1 MNSTLVT
8 VSDWNRNRRRFLKD
22 TAGGLGA
29 LALARLLHGSA
40 QATRAPGHWR
50 PKAKRVVYLFQSGGA
65 PQMETLDHKPELAR
79 RRGEEVP
86 DSIFNGQ
93 RLTGMT
99 AGQSSFPVAPSVFDF
114 RPHGQSGQWI
124 SEVFPHLGK
133 IADDIAIVNSMVT
146 EAINHDPAITF
157 LQTGFQI
164 AGRPSM
170 GAWLSYGLG
179 SENDNLPAFVS
190 MLSGSGGQPLY
201 DRLWGSGFLPSNH
214 QGVRFRSGS
223 DPVLYLNNP
232 AGVSRG
238 IRRTSLDAIADL
250 NRLHAQEVA
259 DPEIENRITQYEMA
273 YRMQASVPEL
283 TDVSK
288 EPESV
293 FRLYGEAA
301 RKPGTYAYNALL
313 ARRLLERG
321 VPFVQLFHRGW
332 DTHNNLANQLRARV
346 NDTDQASTALV
357 QDLKARGLLDD
368 TIVLWGSEFGRTVYC
383 QGDLGQKSY
392 GRDHHPRCFSMWMAG
407 GGLRPGHTYGKT
419 DDYSY
424 NIVENPV
431 SVHDLHAT
439 LLHLMGI
446 DHERLTYRFQGRDFR
461 LTDVH
466 GKVLRAL
473 VSA

>member
-1 MNSTLVT
+1 MNPPLVSA
-8 VSDWNRNRRRFLKD
+8 SDWNHNRRRFLKD

-29 LALARLLHGSA
+29 LALAQLIQGSA
-40 QATRAPGHWR
+40 AAARAPGHRR

-65 PQMETLDHKPELAR
+65 PQLETLDFKPQLAKR
-79 RRGEEVP
+79 QGEEVP

-99 AGQSSFPVAPSVFDF
+99 SGQSAFPVAASAYNFH
-114 RPHGQSGQWI
+114 RHGQSGQWI

-133 IADDIAIVNSMVT
+133 IADDITIVNSMFT

-179 SENDNLPAFVS
+179 SENENLPAFVS

-214 QGVRFRSGS
+214 QGVRFRSGA

-232 AGVSRG
+232 AGVSPTV
-238 IRRTSLDAIADL
+238 RRASLDALTDL
-250 NRLHAQEVA
+250 NRLRATTVE

-273 YRMQASVPEL
+273 YRMQTSVPEL
-283 TDVSK
+283 TDVSN

-301 RKPGTYAYNALL
+301 RRPGTYAYNALL

-332 DTHNNLANQLRARV
+332 DTHNNLANQLRARA
-346 NDTDQASTALV
+346 NDTDQASTALTL
-357 QDLKARGLLDD
+357 DLKARGLLDD
-368 TIVLWGSEFGRTVYC
+368 TLVLWGSEFGRTVYC
-383 QGDLGQKSY
+383 QGALSPTNY

-407 GGLRPGHTYGKT
+407 GGLRSGHTHGKT

-439 LLHLMGI
+439 VLHLLGI
-446 DHERLTYRFQGRDFR
+446 DHERLTFRYQGRDFR

-466 GKVLRAL
+466 GQVHGAL
-473 VSA
+473 IQG